1 MAKKI
6 WVQSFGEIFP
16 SYGKQLSIKKFHF
29 SKTVATRRAASF
41 KMALHFQPLTD
52 FNTMLLVGEAHATPR
67 GLRAPAAPAPPFFGS
82 PKKGGKESSPL
93 AMSQGFCLRRATP
106 ALRLCPRTDVVGA
119 ARTGHAQKPSNPQA
133 PARGKKRRA
142 GLPTKTHHPQNW
154 KCVIEKFFTYAFYSD
169 ATSFKMTL
177 HF

>member
-1 MAKKI
+1 MNGRIGFKLPYSKRGTVAKKI

-52 FNTMLLVGEAHATPR
+52 FNTMLLVGEALASPR
-67 GLRAPAAPAPPFFGS
+67 GLRASAAPAPPFFGS

-106 ALRLCPRTDVVGA
+106 ALPLCPRTGVAGV
-119 ARTGHAQKPSNPQA
+119 ARTGPSAKALPPAGTRQGQKTP
-133 PARGKKRRA
+133 RRPPHKNSPPLEV
-142 GLPTKTHHPQNW
+142 GVL
-154 KCVIEKFFTYAFYSD
+154 D
-169 ATSFKMTL
+169 
-177 HF
+177 

>member
-1 MAKKI
+1 
-6 WVQSFGEIFP
+6 
-16 SYGKQLSIKKFHF
+16 
-29 SKTVATRRAASF
+29 
-41 KMALHFQPLTD
+41 MALHFQPLTD

-93 AMSQGFCLRRATP
+93 AMSPGLLPATRYALPAQMPAHGRRGS
-106 ALRLCPRTDVVGA
+106 RTHWPT
-119 ARTGHAQKPSNPQA
+119 RKSP
-133 PARGKKRRA
+133 PARRHPPGAKKRRA
-142 GLPTKTHHPQNW
+142 GHPTKTHHPQNW

>member
-52 FNTMLLVGEAHATPR
+52 FNTMLLVGEALASPR

-93 AMSQGFCLRRATP
+93 ATTQGFCLRRATP
-106 ALRLCPRTDVVGA
+106 ALPLSPHTGVAGV
-119 ARTGHAQKPSNPQA
+119 ARTGPRPKALQPAGSRQGQKTPHRP
-133 PARGKKRRA
+133 PCKKNALALELGVR
-142 GLPTKTHHPQNW
+142 
-154 KCVIEKFFTYAFYSD
+154 D
-169 ATSFKMTL
+169 
-177 HF
+177 

>member
-1 MAKKI
+1 
-6 WVQSFGEIFP
+6 
-16 SYGKQLSIKKFHF
+16 
-29 SKTVATRRAASF
+29 
-41 KMALHFQPLTD
+41 MALHFQPLTD
-52 FNTMLLVGEAHATPR
+52 FNTMLLVGEALASPR

-93 AMSQGFCLRRATP
+93 AMSPGLLPATRYARP
-106 ALRLCPRTDVVGA
+106 APLPTHGVAGV
-119 ARTGHAQKPSNPQA
+119 ARTGPCAKALQPAGTRQGQKNAAQASPQ
-133 PARGKKRRA
+133 
-142 GLPTKTHHPQNW
+142 KTHHPQNW

>member
-1 MAKKI
+1 MNGRIGFKLPYSKRGTVAKKI

-29 SKTVATRRAASF
+29 SKTVATQRAASF

-93 AMSQGFCLRRATP
+93 AMSPGLLPATRYARPAPLPTHGRRGSRAHRPMRKSPPTRRHP
-106 ALRLCPRTDVVGA
+106 PGA
-119 ARTGHAQKPSNPQA
+119 
-133 PARGKKRRA
+133 KKRRA
-142 GLPTKTHHPQNW
+142 GHPTKNAPPAELEV
-154 KCVIEKFFTYAFYSD
+154 CD
-169 ATSFKMTL
+169 
-177 HF
+177 